1 MSGQAASITATLAG
15 QVVSEGFIEWRTTPW
30 KRRLI
35 TRCISMIPAL
45 VVAVA
50 VGQKG
55 GTPFWLHLRLFSRSC
70 YRLYV
75 DRGSRP
81 DPEASQILDTDDV
94 LLQSYCLHMP
104 ATVYKHP

>member
-1 MSGQAASITATLAG
+1 MALAAFAFLFALALMMSGQAASITATLAG
-15 QVVSEGFIEWRTTPW
+15 QVVSEGFIQWRTTPW

-55 GTPFWLHLRLFSRSC
+55 VNTLL
-70 YRLYV
+70 V
-75 DRGSRP
+75 
-81 DPEASQILDTDDV
+81 ASQVTLSLV
-94 LLQSYCLHMP
+94 LPFVLGP
-104 ATVYKHP
+104 